1 MRVYTR
7 HNPIIKHNKIM
18 AATTTEENPMIRLRP
33 SDDDG
38 VVDGGLLI
46 SKKAALGSSF
56 FKTIIDSGCGT

>member
-1 MRVYTR
+1 
-7 HNPIIKHNKIM
+7 M